1 MASDP
6 APALRLL
13 RAGLVTGVT
22 DGLFSSVLVTLFY
35 GSTFSRLWQG
45 VASTVVGAGAIGG
58 GAQMTALG
66 LLMHLGVAFGW
77 SAVFLLL
84 YERAGRLRA
93 ATRSLAGVATIAV
106 VYGPIVWMIMSLV
119 VIPLLVH
126 RPPTITI
133 RWWVQLVGH
142 VPFVAIPI
150 AAGVR
155 RPA

>member
-84 YERAGRLRA
+84 YERSGRLRA

-106 VYGPIVWMIMSLV
+106 V
-119 VIPLLVH
+119 
-126 RPPTITI
+126 
-133 RWWVQLVGH
+133 
-142 VPFVAIPI
+142 
-150 AAGVR
+150 
-155 RPA
+155 